1 MSEDWKAIRRELKV
15 HGWLLFV
22 PLAVMWIV
30 QIVNAVTMHS
40 LDRFGIHPWSL
51 PGLIGIVFAPFL
63 HGSFG
68 HLMANSLPF
77 LLFGWLILLHDVRD
91 YVVVSL
97 LAMLVGGLGTW
108 LAGAPG
114 SVHVGASGVIFGYF
128 GFLLMRGWFRR
139 SFGSILLS
147 LLIAVVYGGLIFGV
161 LPGQTGIS
169 WQGHLFGF
177 LGGVLSAR
185 MLARPR
191 PRPEPAM
198 RVAVR

>member
-191 PRPEPAM
+191 PQPEPAM

>member
-1 MSEDWKAIRRELKV
+1 
-15 HGWLLFV
+15 
-22 PLAVMWIV
+22 
-30 QIVNAVTMHS
+30 
-40 LDRFGIHPWSL
+40 
-51 PGLIGIVFAPFL
+51 
-63 HGSFG
+63 
-68 HLMANSLPF
+68 
-77 LLFGWLILLHDVRD
+77 
-91 YVVVSL
+91 
-97 LAMLVGGLGTW
+97 
-108 LAGAPG
+108 
-114 SVHVGASGVIFGYF
+114 
-128 GFLLMRGWFRR
+128 MRGWFRR

-191 PRPEPAM
+191 PQPEPAM